1 MIMVDI
7 SGRTASV
14 CGDLLCLWERFLVS
28 NSAWT
33 VRSQDERLGLTL
45 LKPPVLRGWGINETS
60 LDWNQPG
67 SVCPCHCQRLG
78 TGLVSCSAYLSF
90 LSSTYSLCH

>member
-1 MIMVDI
+1 MVDI

-67 SVCPCHCQRLG
+67 VYQPTHPTLQCPLPNLLRG
-78 TGLVSCSAYLSF
+78 SLSP
-90 LSSTYSLCH
+90 LL